1 MIAQSTSLVR
11 KPQIGSVLTVK
22 RRTSALY
29 AQSVNTHWWG
39 QFGAQVASP
48 EWAANALQTLVGAG
62 VAFGVAI
69 VVLRKQ
75 LDHDRGLARK
85 QRQED
90 LALAVAQRHAETA
103 AILGRR
109 AISGAHALDNFDDH
123 GLVHCL
129 RTRDTGTWITDD
141 VMPGLDDARDLSQEL
156 TLVFDFEMASP
167 FWTVWML
174 RLHQWQLFRE
184 TLLTLDRTQEMGR
197 TNSQNFESAFYR
209 AVMSRMGQSSSILK
223 DIGKSWVR
231 WDGTG
236 NFPAGAA
243 HLEQRNFIGWPGLRE
258 SAAWTEAERTA
269 FLRDLQQ
276 GLE

>member
-1 MIAQSTSLVR
+1 M
-11 KPQIGSVLTVK
+11 LTVK

-29 AQSVNTHWWG
+29 AHRVNTHWWG

-48 EWAANALQTLVGAG
+48 EWAANALQTIVGAG

-75 LDHDRGLARK
+75 LDHDRALARQ

-90 LALAVAQRHAETA
+90 VALAVAQRHAETA

-109 AISGAHALDNFDDH
+109 AISGAQALDNFDDH
-123 GLVHCL
+123 GLVHNL

-141 VMPGLDDARDLSQEL
+141 VMPGLDDAHDLQREIS
-156 TLVFDFEMASP
+156 LVFDYEMASP
-167 FWTVWML
+167 FWKVWML
-174 RLHQWQLFRE
+174 RLHQWQMFRE
-184 TLLTLDRTQEMGR
+184 TLRTLDRTQEMGR
-197 TNSQNFESAFYR
+197 TNSANFEYVFYN
-209 AVMSRMGQSSSILK
+209 AVISRMVQTSAILK
-223 DIGKSWVR
+223 DIGTSWVR

-236 NFPAGAA
+236 NFPAGAEI
-243 HLEQRNFIGWPGLRE
+243 LEQRNFKAWPGIRE
-258 SAAWTEAERTA
+258 SAVWTEAQRTA